1 MRNIRMQLKL
11 SILGLGC
18 LLAAATPAHA
28 TFPGLNG
35 RIAFQ
40 AQPTPDAHVQI
51 YTVRPNGHDLRQV
64 TNFTDA
70 DAQKPDWSPDGRQI
84 VFEIDRDHE
93 PFCGIALMNADG
105 SNTVDLTPAEFVC
118 EQDPHFTPDG
128 ARIIFER
135 FDGVDDAFWV
145 MDVTGNN
152 RQRIGQCCADPV
164 PSPNGDKF
172 SYVAF
177 LDEPNHLT
185 ALSTANIDGT
195 NPQQLTPFEFGVAAK
210 QDWAPGGRHLVFTK
224 NGIGHP
230 PGVSAN
236 IATIRPDGTDLRFL
250 THYEGGDV
258 EAVGGSYSP
267 DGRWIVFRLVDHGSF
282 GLYKMRPDGSHMKAI
297 LPLSEFRPSF
307 IAWGPR
313 PSEDEDEQE

>member
-1 MRNIRMQLKL
+1 MKTIL
-11 SILGLGC
+11 SRAFLNPMLGL
-18 LLAAATPAHA
+18 LLIASTIPARA

-40 AQPTPDAHVQI
+40 AQASPEAHVQV

-70 DAQKPDWSPDGRQI
+70 DALKPDWSPDGRQI

-105 SNTVDLTPAEFVC
+105 SNLVELTPPGFVC
-118 EQDPHFTPDG
+118 EMDPHLTADG
-128 ARIIFER
+128 ARIVFDR
-135 FDGVDDAFWV
+135 FDGVDEAFWV
-145 MDVTGNN
+145 MDLTGNS
-152 RQRIGQCCADPV
+152 RQQIGQCCADPV
-164 PSPNGDKF
+164 PSPAGDKF

-185 ALSTANIDGT
+185 ALFTADIDGK
-195 NPQQLTPFEFGVAAK
+195 NPQQLTPFEFGVATK
-210 QDWAPGGRHLVFTK
+210 QDWAPDGRHLVFTK

-230 PGVSAN
+230 PGISAN
-236 IATIRPDGTDLRFL
+236 IATIRPDGTNLRFL

-258 EAVGGSYSP
+258 EAVVGSYSP
-267 DGRWIVFRLVDHGSF
+267 DGRWVVFRLVDHGSF

-307 IAWGPR
+307 ISWGPI
-313 PSEDEDEQE
+313 PSEEENEGE